1 MKVLDK
7 LDYITT
13 DEHDLKKINELLIK
27 EGVEFFV
34 LNGDVV
40 CNSLVLIVQ
49 SHVLLECDL
58 IYGHEDGHG
67 IFNLDRATL
76 EKWKPEDWPMRL
88 FKFSLIDQPNS
99 PFGFLPNY
107 RFWLMDPDSIGAMLY
122 DPPIK
127 DGSSCR
133 EMAESL
139 RKVLKFPFNIAVGVH
154 FDQMDRDTFSKSLDA
169 AWNWLDGKSL
179 L

>member
-1 MKVLDK
+1 MDK

-13 DEHDLKKINELLIK
+13 DEYDLKKINEMLIK

-40 CNSLVLIVQ
+40 RDSLVLIVQ
-49 SHVLLECDL
+49 SQVLLECDL

-67 IFNLDRATL
+67 VFGLDRTTL
-76 EKWKPEDWPMRL
+76 EKWKPEDWPSRL
-88 FKFSLIDQPNS
+88 FKFSLIDKPNS
-99 PFGFLPNY
+99 PYGFLPNY
-107 RFWLMDPDSIGAMLY
+107 RFWLMDSDGVGAMLY
-122 DPPIK
+122 NPPIN
-127 DGSSCR
+127 GSSCK
-133 EMAESL
+133 EMAISL
-139 RKVLKFPFNIAVGVH
+139 RKVLKHPFNIAVGVH
-154 FDQMDRDTFSKSLDA
+154 FNQLDREKFLKSLDS